1 MTTAPRPSWLRLEF
15 SSLQRRLLLGT
26 LLILVLVM
34 TGVMVTVERVQRES
48 IIDEVQRRGEAV
60 ARGLAAVSA
69 APLLLYHFT
78 ALEQNV
84 ARVGQE
90 ADVVYAMIL
99 DAEGKVAAHNRRPE
113 LVGSV
118 PADPLHDR
126 AVRAN
131 GLLIQE
137 TVQRRTGEAIYDIA
151 VPVFVEQQ
159 RWGTVRLG
167 LSRRR
172 MEAEIAET
180 RRELAFLAAMTLLV
194 GGFGAAVVARRI
206 ARPVRQ
212 LAAGADAV
220 ARGELD
226 LSIAPTGSDELGQL
240 ALAFNHMTAELR
252 RQRAELEAAHAEL
265 RRRFEE
271 VAELK
276 GYTDNVLASVTS
288 GIVTLDL
295 DGRVATLNPAA
306 EMLTGLFTAEVSG
319 RYCAEVFAHSP
330 EIGDILMETL
340 GGRVAIANV
349 SVTLRRPNGS
359 TLPIEIATAPLRGL
373 EGKDLGVV
381 GVFRD
386 VTVLRELEE
395 QLRRSDRLAALGTLA
410 AGLAHEIKNPLTS
423 LRTFT
428 GFLPR
433 KWDDER
439 FRERFQRVVP
449 RELER
454 INAIVERLLE
464 LARPARLDF
473 QPARL
478 PELLDRAADLY
489 ANQLE
494 AKGIE
499 VRREYARDCPVV
511 HADRDALYQAFLN
524 LVTNAVDAMEVG
536 GLLTLRAGWHH
547 GSDPLGPPRPRALRS
562 VAVEVEDTG
571 AGIDQADVDKVFNPF
586 FTTKAAGT
594 GLGLA
599 LTHKIVEDHQGRIT
613 FRSTRGAGTLFRVVL
628 PVAPTALERPGP
640 GDRPGPGRTP
650 HA

>member
-1 MTTAPRPSWLRLEF
+1 MSARPRPAWLRLEF

-26 LLILVLVM
+26 LLILILAMTAVM
-34 TGVMVTVERVQRES
+34 LSVERIQRES
-48 IIDEVQRRGEAV
+48 IIDEVQRRGEAL

-69 APLLLYHFT
+69 SPLLLYHFT

-84 ARVGQE
+84 GRVGQE
-90 ADVVYAMIL
+90 ADVVYAMVL
-99 DAEGKVAAHNRRPE
+99 DGDGKVAAHNRRPE
-113 LVGSV
+113 LVGSA
-118 PADPLHDR
+118 PTDPLHDR
-126 AVRAN
+126 AVRAS

-137 TVQRRTGEAIYDIA
+137 SVHRRTGEAIYDVA
-151 VPVFVEQQ
+151 APVFVEQQ
-159 RWGTVRLG
+159 RWGTVRVG

-172 MEAEIAET
+172 MDAEIAET
-180 RRELAFLAAMTLLV
+180 RRQLALLSAITLLV
-194 GGFGAAVVARRI
+194 GGLGAAFVARRI

-212 LAAGADAV
+212 LAAGAEAV

-226 LSIAPTGSDELGQL
+226 QWIAPASSDELGQL

-252 RQRAELEAAHAEL
+252 RQRAALEAAHAEL
-265 RRRFEE
+265 RQRFEE

-276 GYTDNVLASVTS
+276 GYTDNVMASVTS

-306 EMLTGLFTAEVSG
+306 EMLTGLFGSEVSG
-319 RYCAEVFAHSP
+319 RYGAEVFAHSP
-330 EIGDILMETL
+330 EIGEILMETL
-340 GGRVAIANV
+340 VGRAGIANV
-349 SVTLRRPNGS
+349 SLTLRRPNGA
-359 TLPIEIATAPLRGL
+359 TLPIEMGTAPLRGL

-395 QLRRSDRLAALGTLA
+395 QVRRSDRLAALGTLA

-433 KWDDER
+433 RWDDER

-473 QPARL
+473 QPTRL
-478 PELLDRAADLY
+478 PELLDLAVDLY
-489 ANQLE
+489 ANELE

-499 VRREYARDCPVV
+499 VRREYARDCPLVQ
-511 HADRDALYQAFLN
+511 ADRDALYQAFVN
-524 LVTNAVDAMEVG
+524 LMTNAVDAMETG
-536 GLLTLRAGWHH
+536 GRLTLRVGWHH
-547 GSDPLGPPRPRALRS
+547 GGDPMGSPRAPARS
-562 VAVEVEDTG
+562 LQVEIEDTG
-571 AGIDQADVDKVFNPF
+571 GGIEHADADKVFNPF

-613 FRSTRGAGTLFRVVL
+613 LRSTRGAGALFRVVL
-628 PVAPTALERPGP
+628 PVAPTAPERPGK
-640 GDRPGPGRTP
+640 T
-650 HA
+650 ANA

>member
-1 MTTAPRPSWLRLEF
+1 VTPRVRPAWLRLEF
-15 SSLQRRLLLGT
+15 SSLQSRLLLGT

-34 TGVMVTVERVQRES
+34 AGVMVTVERTQRKS

-60 ARGLAAVSA
+60 ARGLAAASA
-69 APLLLYHFT
+69 GPLLLYHFI

-90 ADVVYAMIL
+90 ADVVYAMVL
-99 DAEGKVAAHNRRPE
+99 DGDGKIAAHSRRPE
-113 LVGSV
+113 LVGST
-118 PADPLHDR
+118 PADDLQDR
-126 AVRAN
+126 AVRAR

-137 TVQRRTGEAIYDIA
+137 SVHRRTAEAIYDVA
-151 VPVFVEQQ
+151 VPVYVESQ
-159 RWGTVRLG
+159 RWGTVRVG

-172 MEAEIAET
+172 MDAEIAET
-180 RRELAFLAAMTLLV
+180 RQELVALSAVTLLV
-194 GGFGAAVVARRI
+194 GGLGAALVARRI

-212 LAAGADAV
+212 FAAGAEAV

-226 LSIAPTGSDELGQL
+226 QWIAPAGSDELGQL

-252 RQRAELEAAHAEL
+252 HQRGALETAHAEL

-276 GYTDNVLASVTS
+276 GYTDNILASVTS

-295 DGRVATLNPAA
+295 EGRLATMNPAG
-306 EMLTGLFTAEVSG
+306 EMLTGLFAVEVAG

-330 EIGDILMETL
+330 EIGEILMETL
-340 GGRVAIANV
+340 GARSGIANV
-349 SVTLRRPNGS
+349 SLSLRRRNGS
-359 TLPIEIATAPLRGL
+359 TLPIEMGTAPLRGL

-428 GFLPR
+428 GFMPR
-433 KWDDER
+433 KFDDQR

-478 PELLDRAADLY
+478 PELLDRALEPYVD
-489 ANQLE
+489 QLE
-494 AKGIE
+494 ARDIE
-499 VRREYARDCPVV
+499 VRREYARDCPSVQ
-511 HADRDALYQAFLN
+511 ADLDSLSQAFVN
-524 LVTNAVDAMEVG
+524 LVANAIEAMEG
-536 GLLTLRAGWHH
+536 SGRLTLRVGWYH
-547 GSDPLGPPRPRALRS
+547 GGDPLG
-562 VAVEVEDTG
+562 AVRGTARRVKVEIEDTG
-571 AGIDQADVDKVFNPF
+571 TGIAHADADKIFNPF
-586 FTTKAAGT
+586 FTTKPSGT

-613 FRSTRGAGTLFRVVL
+613 FRSTRGAGTVFRVVL
-628 PVAPTALERPGP
+628 PVAPPAPDRRP
-640 GDRPGPGRTP
+640 
-650 HA
+650 

>member
-1 MTTAPRPSWLRLEF
+1 MSGGARPAWLRLEF
-15 SSLQRRLLLGT
+15 SSLQSRLLLGT

-34 TGVMVTVERVQRES
+34 SGVMLTVERVQREA
-48 IIDEVQRRGEAV
+48 IIEEVQRRGEAV
-60 ARGLAAVSA
+60 ARGLAAASA
-69 APLLLYHFT
+69 GPLLLYHFT

-84 ARVGQE
+84 TRVGQE
-90 ADVVYAMIL
+90 VDIVYAMVL
-99 DAEGKVAAHNRRPE
+99 DGDGKVAAHSRRPE
-113 LVGSV
+113 LVGSAPV
-118 PADPLHDR
+118 DPLHAQ
-126 AVRAN
+126 AVRET
-131 GLLIQE
+131 GVLIQE
-137 TVQRRTGEAIYDIA
+137 SVHRRTAEAIYDIA
-151 VPVFVEQQ
+151 VPVLVDGH
-159 RWGTVRLG
+159 RWGTVRVG

-180 RRELAFLAAMTLLV
+180 RRQLVLLSVLTLLV
-194 GGFGAAVVARRI
+194 GGLGAAFVARRI

-212 LAAGADAV
+212 LAAGAEAV

-226 LSIAPTGSDELGQL
+226 QWIAPAGADELGQL
-240 ALAFNHMTAELR
+240 ALAFNHMTEELR
-252 RQRAELEAAHAEL
+252 RQRAALEAAHAEL
-265 RRRFEE
+265 RARFEE

-276 GYTDNVLASVTS
+276 GYTDNILASVSS

-295 DGRVATLNPAA
+295 DGRVAMLNPAA
-306 EMLTGLFTAEVSG
+306 EMLTGVFADKVSG
-319 RYCAEVFAHSP
+319 RYCAEIFGHSP
-330 EIGDILMETL
+330 EFAEILMEAL
-340 GGRVAIANV
+340 GGRPGIAGV
-349 SVTLRRPNGS
+349 SLTLRRPNGA
-359 TLPIEIATAPLRGL
+359 TLPIEMGTAPLRGL

-395 QLRRSDRLAALGTLA
+395 QVRRSDRLAGLGTLA

-449 RELER
+449 GELER
-454 INAIVERLLE
+454 INGIVDRLLE

-478 PELLDRAADLY
+478 PELLDRALELY
-489 ANQLE
+489 ANELE

-499 VRREYARDCPVV
+499 LRREYARDCPLV
-511 HADRDALYQAFLN
+511 HGDREALYQAFVN
-524 LVTNAVDAMEVG
+524 LVTNAVDAMGAG
-536 GLLTLRAGWHH
+536 GRLTLRVGWHH
-547 GSDPLGPPRPRALRS
+547 GSDLLGPLRADAARR
-562 VAVEVEDTG
+562 VKVEIEDTG
-571 AGIDQADVDKVFNPF
+571 SGIDRADADKVFNPF

-599 LTHKIVEDHQGRIT
+599 LTHKIVEEHQGRIT
-613 FRSTRGAGTLFRVVL
+613 LRSTRGAGTLFRVVL
-628 PVAPTALERPGP
+628 PVSPPPERPGKSK
-640 GDRPGPGRTP
+640 D
-650 HA
+650 A